1 MPCHALASQS
11 PREPYYIQIYSP
23 LLYML
28 VFLCAGFLV
37 RLIITYLLLT
47 FILLSPLA
55 PAIIILL
62 ALLFVT
68 IVYAIVICS
77 SLLYKPNHPPWSLH
91 SFVLA
96 CHALI
101 LHLCP
106 ECAIIGSVG
115 CY

>member
-1 MPCHALASQS
+1 MPCHALASES

-62 ALLFVT
+62 ALLFVA

-77 SLLYKPNHPPWSLH
+77 SFLYNPNHPPWSLH
-91 SFVLA
+91 SFPPCLPRFCIA
-96 CHALI
+96 PL
-101 LHLCP
+101 
-106 ECAIIGSVG
+106 S
-115 CY
+115 